1 MHLTGTHRKGRIQR
15 CSCPEAILGILMMR
29 GIIGEIP
36 VSRASMS
43 PGIDL
48 MAVSDDRR
56 KRKRVT
62 LHWPVRLFR
71 QPETGAIESTTENL
85 STAGFYCITSEPFKP
100 GERLHCEIV
109 IPGESLGFS
118 ETPVGW
124 NAKSRSGEWSI
135 SPSVSGWVAKSRITP
150 SSLASLRQPCDRGPQ
165 SREFISTV
173 THKQTTHASLTR

>member
-1 MHLTGTHRKGRIQR
+1 
-15 CSCPEAILGILMMR
+15 MMR

-118 ETPVGW
+118 ETPV
-124 NAKSRSGEWSI
+124 RLECQ
-135 SPSVSGWVAKSRITP
+135 V
-150 SSLASLRQPCDRGPQ
+150 
-165 SREFISTV
+165 TV
-173 THKQTTHASLTR
+173 RRVEHLTIGFGLGCQIEDYTLLTGFPPPAM